1 MPTTGDRPLG
11 KEAGT
16 TTNKAEIVCVSILEE
31 RQLLP
36 DQRTRPD
43 VGKEGWL

>member
-1 MPTTGDRPLG
+1 MAGDNYLG

-16 TTNKAEIVCVSILEE
+16 TITKAEIVCVSVLAG

-36 DQRTRPD
+36 DQRTRSA
-43 VGKEGWL
+43 VEEGWL